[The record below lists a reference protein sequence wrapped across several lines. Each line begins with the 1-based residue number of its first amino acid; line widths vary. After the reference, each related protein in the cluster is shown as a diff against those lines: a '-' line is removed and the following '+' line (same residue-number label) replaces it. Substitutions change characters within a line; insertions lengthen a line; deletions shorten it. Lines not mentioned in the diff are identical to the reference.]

1 MKMYDLI
8 WKRTEKDGKALWE
21 KIGILIE
28 RDGKV
33 SIKLDLIPVNWDG
46 WVIVAEKH
54 HISQRE
60 N

>member
-8 WKRTEKDGKALWE
+8 WKKTEKDGKALWE
-21 KIGILIE
+21 KVGILIE

-46 WVIVAEKH
+46 WVIVAERH
-54 HISQRE
+54 LSQRE